1 MGLMIISYK
10 IIQKMNYESHGTLAI
25 YFFKKKELHEDF
37 AKCTI
42 SFNLVK

>member
-25 YFFKKKELHEDF
+25 YLKEKSYTKILQ
-37 AKCTI
+37 
-42 SFNLVK
+42 NLVK